1 MFCRSDSRFENRE
14 DAESTV
20 SLSDEGLE
28 IGFAKAYD
36 KFVFDKNKTGSYLP
50 LIEIKSQ
57 GNNYPGSKQI
67 RLDTYV
73 GSNSHGSQ
81 AEAINI
87 LPAIVGASLVG
98 V

>member
-1 MFCRSDSRFENRE
+1 MRDWKS
-14 DAESTV
+14 V
-20 SLSDEGLE
+20 
-28 IGFAKAYD
+28 AKAYD

-87 LPAIVGASLVG
+87 NLLITERIMYLMLKIFLTRKMNRMFI
-98 V
+98 